1 LTDIDFFSMNWTE
14 GSLYRH
20 NRGRLRKTNPARQR
34 QKEYFARARARAA
47 ELKAAVENGPPPISF
62 LQSSPASS
70 RHSRASNRSGS
81 SAGRRASQPPSRRRI
96 ESDRKRA
103 KTVTAPDDTPLPTIS
118 RFFQEHAGR
127 GEAANSAVEYD
138 EEALERMRQKLL
150 AKKD

>member
-1 LTDIDFFSMNWTE
+1 MNWTE

-47 ELKAAVENGPPPISF
+47 ELKAAAENGPPPISF
-62 LQSSPASS
+62 LQSSSPSS
-70 RHSRASNRSGS
+70 RRSHISSRSGS
-81 SAGRRASQPPSRRRI
+81 SAGRRPSRTPSRRRS

-103 KTVTAPDDTPLPTIS
+103 KSAAAQDDSPLPTIS
-118 RFFQEHAGR
+118 RFFQEQSGS
-127 GEAANSAVEYD
+127 GVAADTRADYD